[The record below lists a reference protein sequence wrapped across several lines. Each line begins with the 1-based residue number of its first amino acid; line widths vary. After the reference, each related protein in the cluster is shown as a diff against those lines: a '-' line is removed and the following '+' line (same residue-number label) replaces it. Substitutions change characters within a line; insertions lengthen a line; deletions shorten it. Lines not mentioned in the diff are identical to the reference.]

1 MPTSPLFY
9 GYVADA
15 LMLAGPRPGAT
26 ERLSERYAYM
36 MDSSDQ
42 PTIWEG
48 WDNFTAGNGI
58 VRDEQMA
65 TWATE
70 QRVRPAGVRSLV
82 HSGGVLTGT
91 VLLARVLGV
100 MPTGPGFSTCQIQ
113 PRPGG
118 LEWARGVHPAPQ
130 GDIEVAWRRRDG
142 SFELQVTVPEGVA
155 AEVVLPRTDAAQT
168 ELVIDGSASPLDRP
182 PPGIDIEADTVT
194 IAAATVGAGAHEYQ
208 LRAAD

>member
-1 MPTSPLFY
+1 
-9 GYVADA
+9 
-15 LMLAGPRPGAT
+15 MLAGPRPGGS

-36 MDSSDQ
+36 MGASDQ

-100 MPTGPGFSTCQIQ
+100 MPTGPGFSTCEIR
-113 PRPGG
+113 PRAGG

-130 GDIEVAWRRRDG
+130 GDIEVAWQQSG
-142 SFELQVTVPEGVA
+142 GAFALQVTIPEGVA
-155 AEVVLPRTDAAQT
+155 AEVVLPRTDAGQS
-168 ELVIDGSASPLDRP
+168 ELTIDGRALPLDAP
-182 PPGIDIEADTVT
+182 PPGVVV
-194 IAAATVGAGAHEYQ
+194 AAATVTIPSATVGTGAHEFQ
-208 LRAAD
+208 LRAGQ